1 LKYAQYI
8 ERIEA
13 GLTSNPRCF
22 FKFVNL
28 KQNSSGYLSAMFLG
42 ATCARNAQEI
52 ANLFGEYFQ
61 DVYMMDDLQDDF
73 VVDDGVED
81 SSTVL
86 LSQLEEVTMEQGI
99 LALDTQKGPGP
110 DLISPLI
117 LKKIGLVVKRP
128 FAVLFN
134 LWLLSGVFPCVWEQS
149 YFCSRVETREIFL
162 TIVEYLL
169 ILSANYKPFEKLV
182 CEVITPIIR
191 PLISYEQHGFVCGR
205 STFY

>member
-1 LKYAQYI
+1 
-8 ERIEA
+8 
-13 GLTSNPRCF
+13 
-22 FKFVNL
+22 
-28 KQNSSGYLSAMFLG
+28 MFLG

-86 LSQLEEVTMEQGI
+86 LSQFEEVTMEQGI

-134 LWLLSGVFPCVWEQS
+134 LWLLSGVFPCVWKQS